1 MQRNVYTDPEHKRNC
16 CSIYRNMIK
25 RLYRANMQYSNL
37 PAAKKKAGAIKTK
50 VIENLEKYLIEFELN
65 FKKNGGKVIWAK
77 DAESAMKEI
86 TEILKKAN
94 AKTIVKAKSMV
105 TEEVQVNH
113 ILEKNHMESLET
125 DLGEV
130 IQQMDGEPPYH
141 IVTPAMHKSKED
153 VAKLFHEKKGYTHR
167 LDASANNSLCK
178 ANASREIPYCRCRYY
193 RS

>member
-1 MQRNVYTDPEHKRNC
+1 MSTQAEIFLKDAEKRVSDPEHKRKLLFNI
-16 CSIYRNMIK
+16 SQYDK
-25 RLYRANMQYSNL
+25 KVVQGKQQYSNL

-50 VIENLEKYLIEFELN
+50 VIENLEKYLIEFESN

-86 TEILKKAN
+86 TAILKKAN

-113 ILEKNHMESLET
+113 ILEKNHIESLET

-153 VAKLFHEKKGYTHR
+153 VAKLFHEKKGTPLTGHP
-167 LDASANNSLCK
+167 SK
-178 ANASREIPYCRCRYY
+178 
-193 RS
+193 